1 MLLYMIQKIKKMLYR
16 QGYRP
21 MAQGNDKMLVK
32 NFEGMTGLVCL
43 VPAPLPGQPAI
54 RWEGLRAMSRKLE
67 RDLMVKTGKPA
78 YSLFLVFSA
87 DLPPVT
93 MVRALA
99 SIENAWVIDQADR
112 RLMIF
117 ENQFEDFFG
126 LREKIEEVLE
136 GANEVKTGRPSGD
149 WKQFFEPVNLLMIL
163 INLLVFLV
171 LSRLGN
177 TLDATFMVEHGA
189 GSWIRVVEEGEYW
202 RLLTS
207 GFLHFGINHLFHNM
221 LALILIG
228 SQFENYQG
236 HFAYFLV
243 YMISEVMSALTSLFV
258 TLAKDPY
265 SVSAG
270 ASGAVFGIIGAFLA
284 ATLFDVLFDSKKAG
298 RKIGRVGF
306 LLMLGIAFVSG
317 VTAPDVDIAAHAGG
331 LVTGFLVM
339 TLIRLVRWA
348 FSQAG

>member
-1 MLLYMIQKIKKMLYR
+1 MIQKIKKMLFR

-21 MAQGNDKMLVK
+21 LFQENDRILVK
-32 NFEGMTGLVCL
+32 DFGGMNGLVCL
-43 VPAPLPGQPAI
+43 VPPPLPGQPAI
-54 RWEGLRAMSRKLE
+54 QWDSLRTMTRKRE

-78 YSLFLVFSA
+78 YSLLLVFSA
-87 DLPPVT
+87 DLPSVS
-93 MVRALA
+93 MIQALA

-117 ENQFEDFFG
+117 ESQFEDFFG

-136 GANEVKTGRPSGD
+136 QANEEKTGRLTGD

-163 INLLVFLV
+163 INLLVFFV
-171 LSRLGN
+171 LSMLGN
-177 TLDATFMVEHGA
+177 TLDPTFMVEHGA
-189 GSWIRVVEEGEYW
+189 GSWIRIVEEGEYW

-207 GFLHFGINHLFHNM
+207 GFLHFGIHHLFHNM

-228 SQFENYQG
+228 SQFEKYQG
-236 HFAYFLV
+236 HVTYFAV
-243 YMISEVMSALTSLFV
+243 YMLSELMSALTSLFV
-258 TLAKDPY
+258 TLAGDPY

-284 ATLFDVLFDSKKAG
+284 TALFDILFESKRG
-298 RKIGRVGF
+298 ERKIGRVGF
-306 LLMLGIAFVSG
+306 LLMLAVAFVSG
-317 VTAPDVDIAAHAGG
+317 VTSPEVDIAAHAGG

-339 TLIRLVRWA
+339 ILVRLIRWA
-348 FSQAG
+348 FSQVS